1 MKIFFISVMYLL
13 ISSCY
18 VYSPSFQYES
28 SSVGVYSD
36 GRLNVISSSEA
47 KSGESPALKNKC
59 GEIKIPNIGPIP
71 SRPSPEAINAAQNQH
86 DVDILL
92 TDYIKELKAYIKK
105 QQTALET
112 IMTIHKKDC

>member
-18 VYSPSFQYES
+18 VYSPSFQYET

-36 GRLNVISSSEA
+36 DRLNVIASSETKA
-47 KSGESPALKNKC
+47 GAASVQKSKC
-59 GEIKIPNIGPIP
+59 STLKIPNLGPIP

-112 IMTIHKKDC
+112 IVTIHKKDC